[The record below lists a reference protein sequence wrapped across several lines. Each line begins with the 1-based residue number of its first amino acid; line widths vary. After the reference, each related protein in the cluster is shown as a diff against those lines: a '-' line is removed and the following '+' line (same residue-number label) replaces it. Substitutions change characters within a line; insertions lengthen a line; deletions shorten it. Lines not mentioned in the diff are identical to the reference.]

1 MKISK
6 ATIIVGAGIISFAPF
21 MESVVNF
28 LEKNLGKTYFKL
40 MIGIFFVG
48 GVVGF
53 IFYVRGFHLTRI
65 RLLVLLG
72 VLSAGA
78 LFIPALTQSNQILK
92 FHVIHVG
99 RRR

>member
-21 MESVVNF
+21 MRSVVNF

-48 GVVGF
+48 RVVGF
-53 IFYVRGFHLTRI
+53 IFYVRRSHLTRI
-65 RLLVLLG
+65 RLLALLG
-72 VLSAGA
+72 ILSVGVV
-78 LFIPALTQSNQILK
+78 FIPALTQSNQILK
-92 FHVIHVG
+92 FDFIHVG
-99 RRR
+99 KGR